1 VIELSRSK
9 DHVFV
14 YVPPG
19 LDQPYLEQALSRS
32 LSRDV
37 SISSCKT
44 TNLCAS
50 AWGGV
55 SNSGATVLRLSLDL
69 GHIGP
74 FDVVAKILSPDP
86 VNLFKGDYLFDS
98 RISEVAWAQW
108 WGQQGVPFV
117 AKVYGTRADPS
128 TRTFWILQEYFA
140 QVGWPDVPVEG
151 MKPFITDLPRLQRL
165 FAQVAV
171 VHAYSRGQI
180 DELSSLF
187 SGRGT
192 RPGYL
197 CTPSDL
203 LDALAGLL
211 LDARF
216 LEQVGVTGDECRLL
230 ESYCA
235 AVEERPAW
243 VDEWDVVCVT
253 ADWAP
258 DNFGIRDGDQ
268 TQVPVTF
275 DWGTTRLAP
284 MEEDLCVLLSRL
296 RELEEDVRESL
307 VRHYLQ
313 VYADRTG
320 RQIDYQAFMA
330 RLPWAN
336 FLVHL
341 RGTAG
346 HANILRWVPYQS
358 RSREFLHLFIGLCD
372 SLLERCQ
379 RA

>member
-1 VIELSRSK
+1 MILLSRSK

-19 LDQPYLEQALSRS
+19 LDRPYLEQVLSRS

-37 SISSCKT
+37 LISSCKT

-69 GHIGP
+69 GRAGP
-74 FDVVAKILSPDP
+74 FDVVVKILSPDP

-98 RISEVAWAQW
+98 RISEVAWARW

-117 AKVYGTRADPS
+117 VKVYGTRADPGR
-128 TRTFWILQEYFA
+128 RTFWILQEYLP
-140 QVGWPDVPVEG
+140 QVGWRDVPVEG
-151 MKPFITDLPRLQRL
+151 MKHFATDQHRLQQL

-171 VHAYSRGQI
+171 LHAYSRIQI
-180 DELSSLF
+180 DELLSLF
-187 SGRGT
+187 SGKGI

-197 CTPSDL
+197 CTPPDL
-203 LDALAGLL
+203 LHALFGLL
-211 LDARF
+211 DDASF
-216 LEQVGVTGDECRLL
+216 LEQTDVTEEECRLL
-230 ESYCA
+230 ESYCR
-235 AVEERPAW
+235 AVEGRPAW

-284 MEEDLCVLLSRL
+284 MEEDLWLLLFRL
-296 RELEEDVRESL
+296 KELDEQVRQDL

-313 VYADRTG
+313 VYAGRTG
-320 RQIDYQAFMA
+320 RQIDYQSFMA

-341 RGTAG
+341 RYIAE
-346 HANILRWVPYQS
+346 HAHILRWVPCQS
-358 RSREFLHLFIGLCD
+358 RSREFLHLFIGLGD
-372 SLLERCQ
+372 RLLEWCL